1 MRLRIVLAKVN
12 PEAIPVPTR
21 CTYTGCS
28 GRKFHLRQEVRKSL
42 RDTVYQQVQVHRYRM
57 ASLGQ
62 SHLRVETEAESQIKG
77 VQLPMPQGMDALRKA
92 LEK

>member
-1 MRLRIVLAKVN
+1 MLAV
-12 PEAIPVPTR
+12 VVGSF
-21 CTYTGCS
+21 TYE
-28 GRKFHLRQEVRKSL
+28 RQVRKSL
-42 RDTVYQQVQVHRYRM
+42 RVTVYQQVQVHRYRM

-77 VQLPMPQGMDALRKA
+77 VQLPMPQGIDALRKA